1 MKKSNQEIIQTI
13 VDPTLDELE
22 QLSQTT
28 LFNDTSSDLL
38 QGHRKAA
45 KNVAQT
51 LYASAFE
58 GETGKEFTHKGTT
71 YQVSISRY
79 YKYPKRSRNPETH
92 ALLQNLQYLL
102 ARKATLQKEQ
112 KQLTIDIDAVKSKLN
127 PKMKVERT
135 EYQLKVKRHK

>member
-1 MKKSNQEIIQTI
+1 MKKSNQEVIQAI

-28 LFNDTSSDLL
+28 HFKDTCTDLL
-38 QGHRKAA
+38 PEQRRAA
-45 KNVAQT
+45 KKVAQT

-79 YKYPKRSRNPETH
+79 YKYPKRSKNPETH
-92 ALLQNLQYLL
+92 AQLQNLQYLL
-102 ARKATLQKEQ
+102 TRKATLQKEL
-112 KQLTIDIDAVKSKLN
+112 KQLTIDIDAAKSKLN
-127 PKMKVERT
+127 PKMKLDRT
-135 EYQLKVKRHK
+135 ECQLKVKRGK

>member
-1 MKKSNQEIIQTI
+1 MKKTNHEVIQTI

-28 LFNDTSSDLL
+28 LFNDTCADLL
-38 QGHRKAA
+38 PEQRRAA
-45 KNVAQT
+45 KKVAQT

-79 YKYPKRSRNPETH
+79 YKYPKRSKNPETH
-92 ALLQNLQYLL
+92 ALLQSLQYHQT
-102 ARKATLQKEQ
+102 RKQALQTEL
-112 KQLTIDIDAVKSKLN
+112 KQLTKDIDNIKSKLN
-127 PKMKVERT
+127 PKMKLDRT
-135 EYQLKVKRHK
+135 ECQLKVKRSK